1 MQDASSRRRRSRVL
15 ASAVTRFGVSPG
27 MAPRWDC
34 FTSRIGRLVIVL
46 SFFIVAFASAQES
59 QFVFDP
65 TGNLLLQTA
74 ATSSPPQIVRQPQ
87 MQVVQPGS
95 LASFSVLALDTSG
108 LSYQWL
114 FNGATLPG
122 QTGDALQVSNVSTND
137 QGYYSVLLANAFG
150 SVTSSPAPLWIDSRG
165 CGMPDWWQLQYFS
178 NLTQNATA
186 DFDGDGVS
194 NLQEFLD
201 GSNPT
206 NSASARFRLT
216 LFSDGG
222 VVQVFPNQSSYN
234 TGDVVTLTATAI
246 APGAFHAWLGD
257 VISRSNPVTLIMTTN
272 KTIFARFTPIDFSFT
287 NISGGDW
294 GVASNWNPPLV
305 PLSNDNVYITQGGNV
320 TQSNA
325 AECLSLFLGAN
336 NSQPNL
342 SLSSTFTVH
351 GPSVWGSG
359 QLAGSGRLLIDT
371 SASLL
376 LTNQG
381 TFSQGVIINA
391 CTLENGGTILFTGA
405 GNIGGNGGVITNRAG
420 ALFESQ
426 GAGSLANFAGG
437 YRFDNAGVYRKTVN
451 PGTNG
456 IGIPFN
462 NYGTVDIETGTLV
475 CSGTFTNTGTV
486 TLAPGATNRFFVS
499 SALSSGPFNVPAGA
513 LVELDSGTVTL
524 VPGAQ
529 LNGGGLYRIN
539 GGGTMLANTD
549 LSVSNLD
556 LANVALDGAGT
567 VTVNNVMNWTAGSM
581 VGGGRTVISP
591 GATLNIGNPNNN
603 TLSRTL
609 ENGGTI
615 LWTGAGTLELSSGV
629 ITNRVG
635 ALFEQRGAG
644 SFVNFNLPYRF
655 DNSGIFRKT
664 LDPGTNA
671 ARITFNNYGTVD
683 IESGTLACTSTFT
696 NTGTVTLA
704 PGATNRFSVSSALSS
719 GPFNVPAGALVELD
733 SGTVTLAPGAQLNGG
748 GLYRI
753 NGGTMLANTDLS
765 VSNLALANVALD
777 GSGTLTVNNVMN
789 WTAGNMLGG
798 GRTVISPGATLNVG
812 NANNINLSRTLD
824 NGGTIFWTG
833 TDSLTLSSGIITNRP
848 GGVFE
853 GQNAAAFAA
862 FFSPFRFD
870 NAGIFRKSVST
881 GTTIVNVPFTNYGTV
896 DLRLGVL
903 AANNGFASSSN
914 ALFNCALGGTAAAT
928 NYGRLQVSG
937 AVTLNGALSVALV
950 NGYLPTTNDSFAVV
964 TAGTRSGS
972 FSSFSYP
979 SNQVTMLLSNT
990 ANAVIVRVT
999 GVTAPPP
1006 APLLLTPLLSGDNVL
1021 LTWTAV
1027 SNILYRLEFNPEL
1040 TPSNWTAVPGDM
1052 LGTGTNVS
1060 KLDPLTPSNRFYR
1073 VRVLP

>member
-1 MQDASSRRRRSRVL
+1 
-15 ASAVTRFGVSPG
+15 
-27 MAPRWDC
+27 
-34 FTSRIGRLVIVL
+34 
-46 SFFIVAFASAQES
+46 
-59 QFVFDP
+59 
-65 TGNLLLQTA
+65 
-74 ATSSPPQIVRQPQ
+74 
-87 MQVVQPGS
+87 
-95 LASFSVLALDTSG
+95 
-108 LSYQWL
+108 
-114 FNGATLPG
+114 
-122 QTGDALQVSNVSTND
+122 
-137 QGYYSVLLANAFG
+137 
-150 SVTSSPAPLWIDSRG
+150 
-165 CGMPDWWQLQYFS
+165 
-178 NLTQNATA
+178 
-186 DFDGDGVS
+186 
-194 NLQEFLD
+194 
-201 GSNPT
+201 
-206 NSASARFRLT
+206 
-216 LFSDGG
+216 
-222 VVQVFPNQSSYN
+222 
-234 TGDVVTLTATAI
+234 
-246 APGAFHAWLGD
+246 
-257 VISRSNPVTLIMTTN
+257 
-272 KTIFARFTPIDFSFT
+272 
-287 NISGGDW
+287 
-294 GVASNWNPPLV
+294 
-305 PLSNDNVYITQGGNV
+305 
-320 TQSNA
+320 
-325 AECLSLFLGAN
+325 
-336 NSQPNL
+336 
-342 SLSSTFTVH
+342 
-351 GPSVWGSG
+351 
-359 QLAGSGRLLIDT
+359 
-371 SASLL
+371 
-376 LTNQG
+376 
-381 TFSQGVIINA
+381 
-391 CTLENGGTILFTGA
+391 
-405 GNIGGNGGVITNRAG
+405 
-420 ALFESQ
+420 
-426 GAGSLANFAGG
+426 
-437 YRFDNAGVYRKTVN
+437 
-451 PGTNG
+451 
-456 IGIPFN
+456 
-462 NYGTVDIETGTLV
+462 
-475 CSGTFTNTGTV
+475 
-486 TLAPGATNRFFVS
+486 
-499 SALSSGPFNVPAGA
+499 
-513 LVELDSGTVTL
+513 
-524 VPGAQ
+524 
-529 LNGGGLYRIN
+529 
-539 GGGTMLANTD
+539 
-549 LSVSNLD
+549 
-556 LANVALDGAGT
+556 
-567 VTVNNVMNWTAGSM
+567 
-581 VGGGRTVISP
+581 
-591 GATLNIGNPNNN
+591 
-603 TLSRTL
+603 
-609 ENGGTI
+609 
-615 LWTGAGTLELSSGV
+615 
-629 ITNRVG
+629 
-635 ALFEQRGAG
+635 
-644 SFVNFNLPYRF
+644 
-655 DNSGIFRKT
+655 
-664 LDPGTNA
+664 
-671 ARITFNNYGTVD
+671 
-683 IESGTLACTSTFT
+683 
-696 NTGTVTLA
+696 
-704 PGATNRFSVSSALSS
+704 VSSALSS